1 MLGYPS
7 NSAADELSLR
17 MLGSLLEDTSVSLEV
32 TSKQML
38 ASELV
43 TLVKDRGYVVVCIAD
58 LPPSAPSK
66 SRYLVKK
73 LRGAL
78 PDLGIVVGRWAP
90 PARADDNH
98 TLLLE
103 AGASAVASTLLETRQ
118 QIQQLAQ
125 RVTRARAAASVE
137 EVA

>member
-1 MLGYPS
+1 VV
-7 NSAADELSLR
+7 
-17 MLGSLLEDTSVSLEV
+17 LL
-32 TSKQML
+32 
-38 ASELV
+38 
-43 TLVKDRGYVVVCIAD
+43 D
-58 LPPSAPSK
+58 LKLP
-66 SRYLVKK
+66 RVEVKK

-90 PARADDNH
+90 PALADDNH
-98 TLLLE
+98 KLLLE